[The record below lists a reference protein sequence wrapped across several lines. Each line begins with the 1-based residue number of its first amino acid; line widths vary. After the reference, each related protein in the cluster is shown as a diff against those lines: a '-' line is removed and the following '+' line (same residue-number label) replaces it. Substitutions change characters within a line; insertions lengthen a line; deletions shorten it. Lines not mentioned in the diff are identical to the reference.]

1 MAMTD
6 EQFENYL
13 VMCYDKLESKQ
24 QKFISDYNIYN
35 FDEYWYDQDQCIL
48 QFKKNGQMLLEFSV
62 VFIGSWSGK
71 SNSWMWS
78 WANENVADYAR
89 SKSNCLKDLQNI
101 TGNEIFINSLFECD
115 QEMAYELAAFSIEFL
130 DAEGIYI
137 APGERSDLFMA
148 VMLPNGL

>member
-1 MAMTD
+1 MTN

-13 VMCYDKLESKQ
+13 DMCYDKLERKQ
-24 QKFISDYNIYN
+24 QKFSSDYNIDT

-48 QFKKNGQMLLEFSV
+48 QFKNNDQVLLEFSV

-89 SKSNCLKDLQNI
+89 SKSNCLKDLQKI
-101 TGNEIFINSLFECD
+101 TGSEVFINSLFECD
-115 QEMAYELAAFSIEFL
+115 QEMAYELAAFSIEYL
-130 DAEGIYI
+130 DAEGMYI
-137 APGERSDLFMA
+137 VPDERNDVFMA
-148 VMLPNGL
+148 VMLPHAL

>member
-1 MAMTD
+1 MTD

-35 FDEYWYDQDQCIL
+35 FDEYWYDKIDVYYSL
-48 QFKKNGQMLLEFSV
+48 KNGQVLLEFSV

-101 TGNEIFINSLFECD
+101 TGNEVFINSLFECD
-115 QEMAYELAAFSIEFL
+115 QEMAYELAAFSIEYL
-130 DAEGIYI
+130 DAEGVYM
-137 APGERSDLFMA
+137 APGERSDVFMA
-148 VMLPNGL
+148 VMSPHAL

>member
-1 MAMTD
+1 MTD

-35 FDEYWYDQDQCIL
+35 FDEYWYDQDRCIL
-48 QFKKNGQMLLEFSV
+48 QFKNGQVLLEFSV

-101 TGNEIFINSLFECD
+101 TGNEVFINSLFECIKKWR
-115 QEMAYELAAFSIEFL
+115 MS
-130 DAEGIYI
+130 
-137 APGERSDLFMA
+137 
-148 VMLPNGL
+148 

>member
-1 MAMTD
+1 MTD

-35 FDEYWYDQDQCIL
+35 FDEYWYDQIDVYYSL
-48 QFKKNGQMLLEFSV
+48 KNGQVLLEFSV

-101 TGNEIFINSLFECD
+101 TGNEVFINSLFECD
-115 QEMAYELAAFSIEFL
+115 QEMAYELAPFPLNI
-130 DAEGIYI
+130 
-137 APGERSDLFMA
+137 
-148 VMLPNGL
+148 

>member
-1 MAMTD
+1 M
-6 EQFENYL
+6 
-13 VMCYDKLESKQ
+13 
-24 QKFISDYNIYN
+24 
-35 FDEYWYDQDQCIL
+35 
-48 QFKKNGQMLLEFSV
+48 
-62 VFIGSWSGK
+62 
-71 SNSWMWS
+71 
-78 WANENVADYAR
+78 
-89 SKSNCLKDLQNI
+89 KDLQKI

>member
-1 MAMTD
+1 M
-6 EQFENYL
+6 
-13 VMCYDKLESKQ
+13 
-24 QKFISDYNIYN
+24 
-35 FDEYWYDQDQCIL
+35 
-48 QFKKNGQMLLEFSV
+48 
-62 VFIGSWSGK
+62 
-71 SNSWMWS
+71 
-78 WANENVADYAR
+78 ADYAR
-89 SKSNCLKDLQNI
+89 SKSNCLKDLQKI

>member
-35 FDEYWYDQDQCIL
+35 FDEYWYDQDRCIL
-48 QFKKNGQMLLEFSV
+48 QFKKMVKCYLNLVLF
-62 VFIGSWSGK
+62 FIGSWSGK

-101 TGNEIFINSLFECD
+101 TGNEVFINSLFECD
-115 QEMAYELAAFSIEFL
+115 QEMAYELAAFSIEYL
-130 DAEGIYI
+130 DAEGVYM
-137 APGERSDLFMA
+137 APGERSDVFMA
-148 VMLPNGL
+148 VMSPHAL